1 MSVVP
6 KTRLPMRIIALPLT
20 GSVRGP
26 RHTEALVYYH
36 FQMRPKAEKGRGGWI
51 DWATG
56 KASSVW
62 AQFGK
67 APENSWKFKI
77 FTYGERLAD
86 RIDFEELALKGVDPS
101 MGPKM
106 SQPRSPNEEQKKTV
120 LIPLVHPQI
129 IGTPPLAHLETILTR
144 RSPRHR
150 KGFYTWMLLAPLTAP
165 FMIVPV
171 IPNLPFFFCAWRSW
185 SHYRAYKASDY
196 LRSLLQRGTIVPNS
210 DANLD
215 SIYAKHAPSNV
226 LHDATKSGSE
236 VGKDEEGR
244 KEEKVLLRRDAVPQ
258 ILELYG
264 LPESAASDIYRAI
277 DQASSRLKKGIY
289 T

>member
-1 MSVVP
+1 VILFV
-6 KTRLPMRIIALPLT
+6 L
-20 GSVRGP
+20 
-26 RHTEALVYYH
+26 
-36 FQMRPKAEKGRGGWI
+36 
-51 DWATG
+51 
-56 KASSVW
+56 ASN
-62 AQFGK
+62 F
-67 APENSWKFKI
+67 F
-77 FTYGERLAD
+77 LH
-86 RIDFEELALKGVDPS
+86 DP
-101 MGPKM
+101 
-106 SQPRSPNEEQKKTV
+106 
-120 LIPLVHPQI
+120 
-129 IGTPPLAHLETILTR
+129 
-144 RSPRHR
+144 
-150 KGFYTWMLLAPLTAP
+150 
-165 FMIVPV
+165 
-171 IPNLPFFFCAWRSW
+171 
-185 SHYRAYKASDY
+185 AYKASDY